1 MKSFQWRDSISRKGI
16 AKYAFSTHEEPKEPL
31 LNKDKENKSLHQ
43 SRSTSIIMLSDTGS
57 QDVMSTPT
65 TN

>member
-16 AKYAFSTHEEPKEPL
+16 GKYAFSTHKEPL
-31 LNKDKENKSLHQ
+31 LNKDNENKSLHQ
-43 SRSTSIIMLSDTGS
+43 SRSASIIMLSDTGS